1 MEFEL
6 FGAQYSEIC
15 SAERLLFWGT
25 NLSLAALAAI
35 LMSIIQRN
43 KVQCLNFF
51 MPGKSLRNC
60 RIQLAAERRSLMG
73 YFIAAE
79 VMAQNK
85 CFEISCRIL
94 TYCCT

>member
-15 SAERLLFWGT
+15 SVERLLFWGT
-25 NLSLAALAAI
+25 NLSLAAILISAI
-35 LMSIIQRN
+35 HRN
-43 KVQCLNFF
+43 EVQCLNFF
-51 MPGKSLRNC
+51 LPGKFLRNC
-60 RIQLAAERRSLMG
+60 RIQLAAERSLVG

-79 VMAQNK
+79 VKAQNK
-85 CFEISCRIL
+85 CFEMSCRIL